1 MKPITNT
8 EDRGTFIGKIPIK
21 PSTIAT
27 KNSAGIVDIT
37 IKFAEHFTVFGV
49 FDIVYFLVN

>member
-1 MKPITNT
+1 MKPMTKT
-8 EDRGTFIGKIPIK
+8 DDKGTFIGKIPIK

-27 KNSAGIVDIT
+27 KNSAGIVEIT
-37 IKFAEHFTVFGV
+37 IKFAEHFAVFGV